1 MVTLSFYSKLVQ
13 DFEEEKN
20 RVFGT
25 KNVKGS
31 VDNPILFIT
40 DHNPTFGEKKTLL
53 TMLPLVKEYFETTFT
68 YYIILHRK
76 PRSLD

>member
-53 TMLPLVKEYFETTFT
+53 AMLPLVKNISKLPSL
-68 YYIILHRK
+68 IILFYIEN
-76 PRSLD
+76 LGL

>member
-20 RVFGT
+20 QVFGT

-31 VDNPILFIT
+31 FDNPILFIT
-40 DHNPTFGEKKTLL
+40 NHDLPLGEKKTLL
-53 TMLPLVKEYFETTFT
+53 AMLVKEMFRNYLHLLYYFT
-68 YYIILHRK
+68 
-76 PRSLD
+76 

>member
-31 VDNPILFIT
+31 FDNPILFIT
-40 DHNPTFGEKKTLL
+40 NHDLPLGEKKTLL
-53 TMLPLVKEYFETTFT
+53 AMLVKEMFRNYVHLLHYFT
-68 YYIILHRK
+68 
-76 PRSLD
+76 